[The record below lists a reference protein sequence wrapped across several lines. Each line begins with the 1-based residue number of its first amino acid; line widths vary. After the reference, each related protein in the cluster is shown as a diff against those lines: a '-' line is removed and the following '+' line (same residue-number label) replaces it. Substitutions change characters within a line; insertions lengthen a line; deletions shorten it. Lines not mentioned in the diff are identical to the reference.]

1 MQGPLGSA
9 PADTPIRSSLFARS
23 LDIPDAAHGETV
35 GAGGPVQRPHVARA
49 EEQVARIVVA
59 GVVGRRAPDIA
70 LRADVR
76 QGSRRVVAVARS
88 RR

>member
-1 MQGPLGSA
+1 MLPVALSGGRKCFLGEIA
-9 PADTPIRSSLFARS
+9 LQM
-23 LDIPDAAHGETV
+23 LDAAHGEAV
-35 GAGGPVQRPHVARA
+35 GPVGSVQRPHVARA

-88 RR
+88 RA